1 MAESKE
7 GLKSFLNKV
16 KQESEKAG
24 LQLGIQKMKIMAS
37 SSITL
42 WQIDGEKIETM
53 TELIFMGSKVTMD
66 GDWKPWNWDTS
77 SLEEKLW
84 WT

>member
-7 GLKSFLNKV
+7 GLNSFLNKV

-42 WQIDGEKIETM
+42 WQIDGEKIETV

-66 GDWKPWNWDTS
+66 GDCKPWNWDTC

-84 WT
+84 RT